1 MNRRQVLVRLGG
13 VLLAIPASHILM
25 ACGSSDNGTQGLQ
38 FTSSNELGHTHT
50 VTLQLTDL
58 TNPPAAGVTKDTSVD
73 MAHMHQVSLTEAE
86 LESIELGNSVT
97 KITTNNDNHTHTF
110 TFHK

>member
-1 MNRRQVLVRLGG
+1 
-13 VLLAIPASHILM
+13 
-25 ACGSSDNGTQGLQ
+25 
-38 FTSSNELGHTHT
+38 
-50 VTLQLTDL
+50 
-58 TNPPAAGVTKDTSVD
+58 
-73 MAHMHQVSLTEAE
+73 MHQVSLTEAE